1 MDFEKIMLK
10 SFLVFTFIGVF
21 LSACPS
27 TETVESTR
35 VPPAGVY
42 QSYSITAS
50 KKQTSVYAVF
60 RLNNETGKTIDLDA
74 PAKIVLNDQPMTEI
88 APTFASGTTYKAES
102 GSFVPKQT
110 FAFTDGAGKVYRN
123 EIALAALEIPVQKI
137 VLSLSK
143 ASVFKLSRA
152 LAPDEQI
159 SVSVTGKAVADKT
172 SLNKNVEASLDES
185 RTNVSIAPESLKEF
199 MTGAVTIDVMVEK
212 KESLKQATPSGGA
225 IRFVYQSA
233 EVAAKITK

>member
-1 MDFEKIMLK
+1 MLK

-35 VPPAGVY
+35 VPAAGVY

-60 RLNNETGKTIDLDA
+60 RLNNETGRTIDLDA
-74 PAKIVLNDQPMTEI
+74 PAKIDLNGKPMTEI
-88 APTFASGTTYKAES
+88 APTFATGTTYEAKAS
-102 GSFVPKQT
+102 GFVPKQQ
-110 FAFTDGAGKVYRN
+110 FVFTDGAGKVYRN
-123 EIALAALEIPVQKI
+123 EIALPALEIPVQKI
-137 VLSLSK
+137 VLSRTR
-143 ASVFKLSRA
+143 AAFIKLSRA
-152 LAPDEQI
+152 LAPNEQI
-159 SVSVTGKAVADKT
+159 SVSVTGKAVKDKT
-172 SLNKNVEASLDES
+172 PLNKSVEASPDES
-185 RTNVSIAPESLKEF
+185 RTGVSIAPESLKEF
-199 MTGAVTIDVMVEK
+199 MTGAVTINAAVEK

-233 EVAAKITK
+233 AVAAKLTK